1 MESKIFCI
9 FSIDLDNISVL
20 KGYINGTSEDAKNY
34 CEAYNKKCEY
44 YWEKLEWEEL
54 KNLCD
59 DK

>member
-20 KGYINGTSEDAKNY
+20 KGYINGTSEDAKKY
-34 CEAYNKKCEY
+34 CETYNKKCEY